1 MKINR
6 FVALAVIALLVGGTM
21 GAVTYRAYAHG
32 TSAPAAQS
40 QDCSRDQADGTELQ
54 SAGPDTDNVELQCGD
69 QSGVDTAETIVAA
82 DTDNVNV
89 EEQVGDQS
97 VVDTAE
103 TIVAADTDNV
113 NVEEQVGD
121 QNAADTEDGAEV
133 VSPDTDNV
141 EEQVGDQNTPDTG
154 EETEIAGEQDAA
166 PTGTPAIT
174 AEAAQQTAEAYL
186 NAGTAT
192 QVELDDEDGVLVYS
206 VEFANGTDVKVDAMT
221 GAVLGVETGQD

>member
-1 MKINR
+1 MDCHHTKGEKTMKLKR
-6 FVALAVIALLVGGTM
+6 FVIFAVIGLLVV
-21 GAVTYRAYAHG
+21 GALGFTGLKVFAQAPQ
-32 TSAPAAQS
+32 PAAQS
-40 QDCSRDQADGTELQ
+40 QDCTNQDNDTIQD
-54 SAGPDTDNVELQCGD
+54 AGSDADNVDLQCGD
-69 QSGVDTAETIVAA
+69 QNT
-82 DTDNVNV
+82 
-89 EEQVGDQS
+89 
-97 VVDTAE
+97 
-103 TIVAADTDNV
+103 
-113 NVEEQVGD
+113 
-121 QNAADTEDGAEV
+121 ADTEDGAEV
-133 VSPDTDNV
+133 IGPDTDNV

-192 QVELDDEDGVLVYS
+192 QVELDDEDGALVYS